1 MGKYED
7 WLDRE
12 DWDID
17 WDGIEDSDVGQELED
32 LFGKEG
38 REASPAQIDA
48 LTEEIKARRP
58 YQPVVDKV
66 DNARYFRHMGGK
78 YYPRLASVGIK
89 RTTYTRLGVTLTRYQ
104 IPGRAGLF
112 SLGSARKIFGNL

>member
-38 REASPAQIDA
+38 REATPAQIEA
-48 LTEEIKARRP
+48 LKDEIRERRP
-58 YQPVVDKV
+58 AQPSIAKP
-66 DNARYFRHMGGK
+66 NQERYYRHMGGK
-78 YYPRLASVGIK
+78 FYPRLASVGIK
-89 RTTYTRLGVTLTRYQ
+89 RTTYTRLGVRLTRYQ